1 MPISEEPGMLG
12 FQSTYPFTGQMG
24 PVYAFSDTLTPEQIK
39 GIYSLGPSYMYSF
52 VGDQSL
58 LSTDDLLLNGILSTR
73 EGLSSKIIF
82 GLNAQ
87 VRCFAGFLFLVLFI
101 QVKLVTRI
109 QNRIWLFEAKKDVC
123 IVLGVVVIIVTCS
136 ISFRKL

>member
-1 MPISEEPGMLG
+1 MTRSTVGAELMPISEEPGVLG

-24 PVYAFSDTLTPEQIK
+24 PVYAFSDTLTPEQVK

-58 LSTDDLLLNGILSTR
+58 LSTDDLLLNGILSMR
-73 EGLSSKIIF
+73 EGISSKIIF

-87 VRCFAGFLFLVLFI
+87 VRCLVGLFFSYFI
-101 QVKLVTRI
+101 
-109 QNRIWLFEAKKDVC
+109 
-123 IVLGVVVIIVTCS
+123 
-136 ISFRKL
+136 